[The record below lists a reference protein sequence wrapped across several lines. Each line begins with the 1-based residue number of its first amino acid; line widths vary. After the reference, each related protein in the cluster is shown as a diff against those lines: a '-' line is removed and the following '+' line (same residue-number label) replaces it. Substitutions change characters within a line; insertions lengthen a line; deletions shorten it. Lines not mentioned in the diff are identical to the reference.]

1 MANFYIAVSVI
12 GNRNAI
18 FAPEE
23 HKEARPGY
31 YAYVLKVNEGDN
43 IKARLASIGG
53 LITANVYPSRKK
65 CVEVVTAWNDG
76 YKASGEYLYQEG
88 PF

>member
-12 GNRNAI
+12 GDRNAI

-23 HKEARPGY
+23 HKEPRPGY
-31 YAYVLKVNEGDN
+31 YAYMMKVSESDN
-43 IKARLASIGG
+43 LKARLASIGG
-53 LITANVYPSRKK
+53 LITANIFPSRKR
-65 CVEVVTAWNDG
+65 CAEVVTAWNDV
-76 YKASGEYLYQEG
+76 YKANGEYLYQEG

>member
-12 GNRNAI
+12 GDRNAI

-23 HKEARPGY
+23 PREAALGY
-31 YAYVLKVNEGDN
+31 YAYMLKVNEGN
-43 IKARLASIGG
+43 NLKALLSSIGG
-53 LITANVYPSRKK
+53 LITANIYPSRKR
-65 CVEVVTAWNDG
+65 CAEVVNTWNEG